1 MHSGMTGNAM
11 SVQVGSAYG
20 KIEIDFS
27 GVKRGVTAAVTQL
40 SSFESAS
47 KRIGNNLKTIG
58 DQLSVS
64 VTAPLVA
71 VGAAA
76 SKTSMEFE
84 SAMQQIVGLVGES
97 QQQVNDW
104 SKQLIAMGPEV
115 SRGPKELADAL
126 YFVTSSG
133 IESAQAIDV
142 VRNSAKAA
150 AAGLGETKVV
160 ADAVTS
166 AMNAYRTSNLSS
178 AEATAVL
185 VATVREGKGEANQI
199 APALGRVIPVA
210 AQLGVNFK
218 QVGAAMAAMTLV
230 GFDAA
235 ESATNLS
242 GILSAFIKPS
252 KQAADT
258 LAKFGLSGEQV
269 RKMLREDGLLAT
281 LTLLRDTIGQDDEAL
296 AAIFPNVRG
305 FRGLLSLVGENAA
318 QASKIFGEL
327 AATTEDDLNRAF
339 EAAASTAKF
348 KFDAAMSELN
358 GSLIEFGNAVLPVV
372 IPVLQDVIRAVRDA
386 AKWFGE
392 LDPGLQ
398 QAIVQMLALAAATGP
413 VLSIGGRLVS
423 LVGTLVGGLQSI
435 GGAVSN
441 VLYFVQ
447 TMRLAT
453 SAGEALKFALSSV
466 AVQVGLLVAG
476 LAVMIKFFEAAS
488 QAARATND
496 ELIAMANANTGNV
509 IEDMFSRAGAA
520 FELATNGSKRLKEAF
535 IAHQDEMRRK
545 LLAGEVTLQEY
556 NAEVERS
563 AKAAGVWQEIFI
575 VGQGAVTRVDAAVKT
590 LTADQVALLRAQQA
604 VTEGAYGQAGALDET
619 NRAAS
624 RQAQTMSGLGDA
636 TQKAIDQANEY
647 AAAQRKAA
655 DESAAAGAQL
665 DQLRALIDGQ
675 VGPTYDDFKAKQDEL
690 NEKIGKLRDELGKL
704 ETAQGRQIATHKKGT
719 LSANEL
725 RLAEIQLA
733 EAQAKLAKETN
744 PEKHAKLAVQI
755 EKLTEKINGASGAT
769 QAWVD
774 NSKRIGEIKS
784 ELSDLNKALDENAA
798 AYDERMKRILFDM
811 AAEQLAA
818 DGLTA
823 TEANALTM
831 LAEKWGLIDSATAEA
846 TRAVLSATSQLSQ
859 DQNLQ
864 AFADNMDRAM
874 DQVKDRAA
882 ETPSDLSA
890 ISTAAQNMA
899 GNVKTQMGNAR
910 QAALDM
916 AAGIATSAAT
926 TSTTMRNAAADTQ
939 TAIGSMRDTLIRY
952 GPNIGDPLKS
962 GMKSV
967 SDEVIAALNAILSKV
982 TDVIEAITGIKLP
995 NVQIPTPTPSGG
1007 GGNPGSSPSRPG
1019 GGGGGTA
1026 PSCFTAGTLIWMA
1039 DGTQKP
1045 IEQIERG
1052 ERVMAF
1058 DPERP
1063 GEMGA
1068 GVVTETIQRETREYF
1083 DLTLANG
1090 AHLQVTGEHPF
1101 YAPRVTREVER
1112 VHGAFLP
1119 ARRLESGD
1127 VIETSQGPAAVLSN
1141 TSASTLRPIRVHN
1154 LNVEPQHTYVAG
1166 GVLVHNVKTR
1176 GSGGPML
1183 PNRAYLFNE
1192 NALTRPEIIVPKV
1205 PGYALT
1211 RQDAMRAL
1219 ASAAPGSGLMGNQ
1232 NIYVTVPVGQ
1242 IGSNIDV
1249 EMLALRV
1256 ADHIRRRR

>member
-40 SSFESAS
+40 SSFESAI
-47 KRIGNNLKTIG
+47 KRIG

-84 SAMQQIVGLVGES
+84 SAMQQIVGLVGEN

-178 AEATAVL
+178 AEATAIL

-242 GILSAFIKPS
+242 GILSAFLKPS

-413 VLSIGGRLVS
+413 VLSIGGRLVA

-447 TMRLAT
+447 AMRLAT

-798 AYDERMKRILFDM
+798 AYDERLKRILFDM

-899 GNVKTQMGNAR
+899 GNVKTQMGNAK

-926 TSTTMRNAAADTQ
+926 TSTSMKNAAADTQ
-939 TAIGSMRDTLIRY
+939 TAIGSMRDTLIKY

-962 GMKSV
+962 GMKAV

-995 NVQIPTPTPSGG
+995 NVQIPTPSSGG
-1007 GGNPGSSPSRPG
+1007 GSPSSPSRP
-1019 GGGGGTA
+1019 GGGTA

-1045 IEQIERG
+1045 IEQIESG

-1090 AHLQVTGEHPF
+1090 VHLQVTGEHPF
-1101 YAPRVTREVER
+1101 YAPRLTREVER
-1112 VHGAFLP
+1112 VHGAFVP
-1119 ARRLESGD
+1119 ARLLRAGD

-1141 TSASTLRPIRVHN
+1141 TSASAPWPIGVYN

-1166 GVLVHNVKTR
+1166 GALVHNVKTR
-1176 GSGGPML
+1176 GSGGPVL

-1192 NALTRPEIIVPKV
+1192 NALTRPEIIVPKT

-1219 ASAAPGSGLMGNQ
+1219 ASTAPGSGLMGNQ